1 MQDVYRV
8 IPVSKCDLNKIAW
21 QFYWNHTL
29 AWLFSCKFAAYFQN
43 TFYKNTLLG
52 CFWTTFI
59 QLCKFLPLANTLMFL
74 CSFASDLAHV
84 TVDSYSMRFIHLW
97 KLVFDC
103 ALTAL
108 YLSFYGVRYRSY
120 YSNSPQTSSRF
131 ELSSTATQVLY
142 ATGLTKWT
150 SHP

>member
-1 MQDVYRV
+1 MQEVCRV
-8 IPVSKCDLNKIAW
+8 TPMLKCDLSKIAW

-29 AWLFSCKFAAYFQN
+29 ALLFSCKFAAYFQN
-43 TFYKNTLLG
+43 SFYKNTLEG

-59 QLCKFLPLANTLMFL
+59 QLCKFLPLANILMFL

-84 TVDSYSMRFIHLW
+84 TVGYYSKRFIHLW

-120 YSNSPQTSSRF
+120 HSISPQASSN
-131 ELSSTATQVLY
+131 LN
-142 ATGLTKWT
+142 
-150 SHP
+150 SHPLPPKYYMQTD